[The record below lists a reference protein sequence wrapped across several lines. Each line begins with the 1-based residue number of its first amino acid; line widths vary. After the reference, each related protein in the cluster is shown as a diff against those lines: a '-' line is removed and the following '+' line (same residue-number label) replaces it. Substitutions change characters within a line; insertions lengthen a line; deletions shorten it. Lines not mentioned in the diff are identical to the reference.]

1 MILLCT
7 VPEAKAQIGLDHDL
21 DDAMVEEMIEAASG
35 AVINYLKGDADR
47 YLDSSGNLGTDTS
60 ITDPPDFAPVK
71 RAAIKLTEIFYNDR
85 NGGPAAT
92 WPHGYLPPI
101 ITSILYPLRNARA
114 RLTWRR
120 GRSRVTGP
128 ERRWRCWRRVRRC
141 RRRCARR
148 CAVVVTPL
156 RSITSPLTPLN
167 SETGQMMPALA
178 PWADVLFASDAKWW
192 RQYETQGEGLCGPE
206 VDRQQRSA
214 LAGGEA
220 AAVLA
225 SSALR

>member
-1 MILLCT
+1 VVVILLCT

-101 ITSILYPLRNARA
+101 ITSILYPLRK
-114 RLTWRR
+114 
-120 GRSRVTGP
+120 
-128 ERRWRCWRRVRRC
+128 
-141 RRRCARR
+141 
-148 CAVVVTPL
+148 
-156 RSITSPLTPLN
+156 
-167 SETGQMMPALA
+167 PAL
-178 PWADVLFASDAKWW
+178 
-192 RQYETQGEGLCGPE
+192 G
-206 VDRQQRSA
+206 
-214 LAGGEA
+214 
-220 AAVLA
+220 
-225 SSALR
+225 